1 MTNDLKQT
9 QKEYCSQAMML
20 AIGAAMIFLIA
31 GAKPISKG
39 LILGTLFSILNF
51 VLIAQSLPSRLDKGR
66 GKTFMVCLSSV
77 WLRYAVLAVPLIV
90 AAKFESFNFFAAAAG
105 VLMVQFVILGR
116 QLVRKVFPM
125 R

>member
-1 MTNDLKQT
+1 MMNEVRQA

-20 AIGAAMIFLIA
+20 AIGAALIFLVA

-51 VLIAQSLPSRLDKGR
+51 MLIAQSLPSRLEKGR
-66 GKTFMVCLSSV
+66 GKALFACLNSV
-77 WLRYAVLAVPLIV
+77 WLRYAMLAVPLIV
-90 AAKFESFNFFAAAAG
+90 AAKFEGFNFFAAAAG
-105 VLMVQFVILGR
+105 ILMVQLVILGR
-116 QLVRKVFPM
+116 QLVGKVLAM

>member
-1 MTNDLKQT
+1 MTNELKQT

-20 AIGAAMIFLIA
+20 AIGAAMIFLVV

-51 VLIAQSLPSRLDKGR
+51 MLIAQSLPSRLEKGR
-66 GKTFMVCLSSV
+66 GKAFFSCFSSV
-77 WLRYAVLAVPLIV
+77 WLRYAILAVPLVV
-90 AAKFESFNFFAAAAG
+90 AAKVEGFNFFAAAAG
-105 VLMVQFVILGR
+105 VMMVQVVILGR
-116 QLVRKVFPM
+116 QLVGKVFTM

>member
-1 MTNDLKQT
+1 MTNELKQT

-51 VLIAQSLPSRLDKGR
+51 VLIAQSLPSRLDRGR
-66 GKTFMVCLSSV
+66 GKTFMICLSSV

-105 VLMVQFVILGR
+105 VLMVQVVIIGR

-125 R
+125 H

>member
-1 MTNDLKQT
+1 MMNELKQT

-20 AIGAAMIFLIA
+20 AIGAAMIFLVA

-51 VLIAQSLPSRLDKGR
+51 ILIAQSLPSQLDRGR
-66 GKTFMVCLSSV
+66 GKTFMICLSSV
-77 WLRYAVLAVPLIV
+77 WMRYAVLAVPLIV
-90 AAKFESFNFFAAAAG
+90 AAKLEGFNFFAAAAG
-105 VLMVQFVILGR
+105 ILMVQVVIIGR
-116 QLVRKVFPM
+116 QLVGKVFSM

>member
-1 MTNDLKQT
+1 MMNEFQQT

-20 AIGAAMIFLIA
+20 AIGAALIFMA
-31 GAKPISKG
+31 VGDKPISKG

-51 VLIAQSLPSRLDKGR
+51 ILIAQSLPSRLDKGR
-66 GKTFMVCLSSV
+66 SKTFLVCLGSV

-90 AAKFESFNFFAAAAG
+90 AAKFESFNFFAAAVG
-105 VLMVQFVILGR
+105 ILMVQVVILGR
-116 QLVRKVFPM
+116 QLVNKVLSM

>member
-1 MTNDLKQT
+1 MINELKQT
-9 QKEYCSQAMML
+9 QKEYCQQAMML
-20 AIGAAMIFLIA
+20 AIGAAVIFMIA

-66 GKTFMVCLSSV
+66 GKTFLICLSSV
-77 WLRYAVLAVPLIV
+77 WLRYVILAVPLIV
-90 AAKFESFNFFAAAAG
+90 AAKLEGFNFFAAAVG
-105 VLMVQFVILGR
+105 ILMVQVVILGR
-116 QLVRKVFPM
+116 QAVRKVFPM

>member
-1 MTNDLKQT
+1 MTNELRQT

-20 AIGAAMIFLIA
+20 AIGAAMIFLVA

-51 VLIAQSLPSRLDKGR
+51 MLIAQSLPTRLEKGR
-66 GKTFMVCLSSV
+66 NKTFFSCFSSV
-77 WLRYAVLAVPLIV
+77 WLRYVMLAVPLVV
-90 AAKFESFNFFAAAAG
+90 AAKFEGFNFFAAAG
-105 VLMVQFVILGR
+105 GILMVQVVIIGR
-116 QLVRKVFPM
+116 QLVGKVLAM

>member
-1 MTNDLKQT
+1 MTNELNQI

-20 AIGAAMIFLIA
+20 AIGAAMIFLVA

-66 GKTFMVCLSSV
+66 GKTFMICLSSV

-90 AAKFESFNFFAAAAG
+90 AAKFEIFNFFAAAAG
-105 VLMVQFVILGR
+105 VLMVQMVILGR
-116 QLVRKVFPM
+116 QLIGKVFPM

>member
-1 MTNDLKQT
+1 MTNELNQI

-20 AIGAAMIFLIA
+20 AIGAAMIFLVA

-66 GKTFMVCLSSV
+66 GKTFMICLSSV

-105 VLMVQFVILGR
+105 VLMVQLVILGR
-116 QLVRKVFPM
+116 QLAGKVFPM

>member
-1 MTNDLKQT
+1 MMNEVRQA

-20 AIGAAMIFLIA
+20 AIGAALIFLFA

-51 VLIAQSLPSRLDKGR
+51 VLIAQSLPSHLEKER
-66 GKTFMVCLSSV
+66 GKTFFVCLGSV

-90 AAKFESFNFFAAAAG
+90 AAKSESFNFIAAAVG
-105 VLMVQFVILGR
+105 ILMVQVVILGR
-116 QLVRKVFPM
+116 QLVGKVLSM

>member
-1 MTNDLKQT
+1 MNEVRQA

-20 AIGAAMIFLIA
+20 AIGAALIFLVA

-51 VLIAQSLPSRLDKGR
+51 MLIAQSLPSRLEKGR
-66 GKTFMVCLSSV
+66 GKALFVCLSSV
-77 WLRYAVLAVPLIV
+77 WLRYAMLAVPLIV
-90 AAKFESFNFFAAAAG
+90 AAKFEDFNFFAAAAG
-105 VLMVQFVILGR
+105 ILMVQLVIVGR
-116 QLVRKVFPM
+116 QLIGKVLAM

>member
-1 MTNDLKQT
+1 
-9 QKEYCSQAMML
+9 ML

-51 VLIAQSLPSRLDKGR
+51 VLIAQSLPSRLDRGR
-66 GKTFMVCLSSV
+66 GKTFMICLSSV

-105 VLMVQFVILGR
+105 VLMVQVVIIGR

-125 R
+125 H

>member
-1 MTNDLKQT
+1 MMNELKQT

-20 AIGAAMIFLIA
+20 AIGAAMIFLVA

-51 VLIAQSLPSRLDKGR
+51 ILIAQSLPSQLDRGR
-66 GKTFMVCLSSV
+66 GKTFLICLSSV
-77 WLRYAVLAVPLIV
+77 WMRYAVLAVPLIV
-90 AAKFESFNFFAAAAG
+90 AAKLESFNFFAAAAG
-105 VLMVQFVILGR
+105 ILMVQVVIIGR
-116 QLVRKVFPM
+116 QLVGKVFSM

>member
-1 MTNDLKQT
+1 MMNDLKQT

-20 AIGAAMIFLIA
+20 AIGAAMIFLVA

-51 VLIAQSLPSRLDKGR
+51 ILIAQSLPSQLDRGR
-66 GKTFMVCLSSV
+66 GKTFLICLSSV
-77 WLRYAVLAVPLIV
+77 WMRYAVLAVPLIV
-90 AAKFESFNFFAAAAG
+90 AAKLESFNFFAAAAG
-105 VLMVQFVILGR
+105 ILMVQVVIIGR
-116 QLVRKVFPM
+116 QLVGKVFSM

>member
-1 MTNDLKQT
+1 MMNELKQT

-20 AIGAAMIFLIA
+20 AIGAAVIFLIA

-51 VLIAQSLPSRLDKGR
+51 ILIARSLPSQLDRGR
-66 GKTFMVCLSSV
+66 GKTFLICLSSV
-77 WLRYAVLAVPLIV
+77 WMRYAVLAVPLIV
-90 AAKFESFNFFAAAAG
+90 AAKLENFNFFAAAAG
-105 VLMVQFVILGR
+105 ILMVQVVILGR
-116 QLVRKVFPM
+116 QLVRKVFSM